1 MVRFARN
8 VLAMRKV
15 RLVLSLALIACLTF
29 STLPSAQAEAGRT
42 VNIQV
47 KSRFVSEFPDIKQE
61 GIIENGRAYLPLRHL
76 AAILQ
81 LKVHW
86 DEKRK
91 TATFIQPG
99 RELVLSTRTNTAWL
113 NGQART
119 LDTPLKIHNQRRYV
133 PVRFVAEW
141 FDGEAVWDEQTR
153 TVVIKDN
160 SPFISALVDQEM
172 YWFDHLKGELYRS
185 IGGQTP
191 VKLGSFKVLAG
202 SGTEPT
208 FSSIKA
214 EKMSGSNRWLS
225 IHLVVH
231 GFTGIYVVHGVFLKD
246 GQVLHHAELEYSGIY
261 SLVHMSRYDRYAV
274 LSDGIQVQ
282 IVDAEGEIV
291 KELDLQA
298 LTGVDDRLMIEK
310 VTDRYMLVRP
320 FKTPYLILVDLI
332 KQEGVKLYQ
341 QFYSEEDQLASE
353 NVGYNSYEF
362 LHYFDLHLEKEEGN
376 TLYFTSRSIETGE
389 IQTYTYTI
397 GK

>member
-1 MVRFARN
+1 MKSNKIWF
-8 VLAMRKV
+8 
-15 RLVLSLALIACLTF
+15 SLALTMGLAL
-29 STLPSAQAEAGRT
+29 SSYPAAHAASQSK
-42 VNIQV
+42 VNVQYT
-47 KSRFVSEFPDIKQE
+47 SRFVSEFPQLTHDVIF
-61 GIIENGRAYLPLRHL
+61 ENGRIFLPIREL
-76 AAILQ
+76 ATMLQ
-81 LKVHW
+81 LHVQW
-86 DEKRK
+86 DQKQK
-91 TATFIQPG
+91 AATFIQPG
-99 RELVLSTRTNTAWL
+99 KELIISTKTKKVQS
-113 NGQART
+113 NGKTYT
-119 LDTPLKIHNQRRYV
+119 LDTPLKIHNSRIYV

-141 FDGEAVWDEQTR
+141 FNGEAVWDEKTR

-160 SPFISALVDQEM
+160 SPFISASVDQEM
-172 YWFDHLKGELYRS
+172 YWFDLSKGELYRS

-191 VKLGSFKVLAG
+191 VKLGSFKVPDGVGAA
-202 SGTEPT
+202 PT
-208 FSSIKA
+208 FTSIEA

-225 IHLVVH
+225 IHLTARELSGV
-231 GFTGIYVVHGVFLKD
+231 YVVHGVFLKD

-261 SLVHMSRYDRYAV
+261 PFAHVSRYDRYAV

>member
-1 MVRFARN
+1 MKSN
-8 VLAMRKV
+8 KILI
-15 RLVLSLALIACLTF
+15 SLALTMGLAL
-29 STLPSAQAEAGRT
+29 SSYPAVHAASQSK
-42 VNIQV
+42 VNVQYT
-47 KSRFVSEFPDIKQE
+47 SRFVSEFPQLTHDVIF
-61 GIIENGRAYLPLRHL
+61 ENGRIFLPIREL
-76 AAILQ
+76 ATMLQ
-81 LKVHW
+81 LHVQW
-86 DEKRK
+86 DQKQK
-91 TATFIQPG
+91 AATFIQPG
-99 RELVLSTRTNTAWL
+99 KELIISTKTKKVQS
-113 NGQART
+113 NGKTYT
-119 LDTPLKIHNQRRYV
+119 LDTPLKIHNSRIYV

-141 FDGEAVWDEQTR
+141 FNGEAVWDEKTR

-160 SPFISALVDQEM
+160 SPFISASVDQEM
-172 YWFDHLKGELYRS
+172 YWFDLSKGELYRS

-191 VKLGSFKVLAG
+191 VKLGSFKVPDGVGAA
-202 SGTEPT
+202 PT
-208 FSSIKA
+208 FTSIEA

-246 GQVLHHAELEYSGIY
+246 GQELHHAELEYSGIY